1 MTDSPLDVAIEG
13 DGFFAVLDGDN
24 VRYTRDGRFTMNRD
38 GELVTAAGNHKVLD
52 NTGKTISVGS
62 EAVGQASIEGDG
74 SVRVGDTVIATI
86 DIVDF
91 EDKTRLRK
99 VGANMLQPMGVEPR
113 DTNAVLRVR
122 SLEHSTVD
130 PTMSMVKMMQAMR
143 IYELNSRMVG
153 LADSTLGRA
162 VNDIAR
168 IR

>member
-1 MTDSPLDVAIEG
+1 M
-13 DGFFAVLDGDN
+13 
-24 VRYTRDGRFTMNRD
+24 
-38 GELVTAAGNHKVLD
+38 TAAGNHKVLD